1 MGWIDGIWFSWSYAS
16 WHSLVRHGCG
26 MNQRSCR
33 PPLGSSFLTCPRGYP
48 GPAAGAMIWYAW
60 FLDGKVKKAVNQMSP
75 VLTTVALPVDS
86 QGFFTVPLPAIT
98 VCMAVAPET
107 GARRRGVG
115 PGHLHTPPSHARS
128 LAIGLPPMQR

>member
-1 MGWIDGIWFSWSYAS
+1 
-16 WHSLVRHGCG
+16 
-26 MNQRSCR
+26 
-33 PPLGSSFLTCPRGYP
+33 
-48 GPAAGAMIWYAW
+48 MIWYAW